1 MLIIPSAV
9 TPQKPTHFLTPP
21 DKLLLPSDDI
31 IRLIFL
37 PSRQTKKKNKQN
49 HQNNWKAPEKWAGN
63 IIQTKTKTSDTWYHP
78 TLGNKQ

>member
-9 TPQKPTHFLTPP
+9 APHNPTHFLTPP

-37 PSRQTKKKNKQN
+37 PSRQTKKKTSNITKITG
-49 HQNNWKAPEKWAGN
+49 KLRKSEPAN
-63 IIQTKTKTSDTWYHP
+63 IIQTKTKT
-78 TLGNKQ
+78 